1 MTISS
6 NIYAG
11 KAFSE
16 HPIALYPLD
25 DDVSYIS
32 LIDNAERL
40 FNSGGWSASVNNSA
54 SVILDDSPTLP
65 TLVSPFDSSIYT
77 SASIGNIS
85 ASATEITIESPELF
99 DFSQLNESM
108 ETFAISLYLY
118 QSYSFVNWY
127 EVGYTYY
134 DPFLSTEKEVV
145 TRVQASESSGWINFD
160 NTYTVQNF
168 DGTGVKLVIRVNL
181 DQPLAG
187 IGETEFIVN
196 GICVGQWAEGHS
208 SESLG
213 ASVTAS
219 AALGYDGVSALEYG
233 VQENS
238 GYHIV
243 ENNRILAVN
252 SGIPM
257 VYGSDNLTKLYP
269 SASANPSIIIPG
281 QGFLNESGRYKDYT
295 VEFWMR
301 INPDT
306 IESRRIFG
314 PVDSDYGVYVRD
326 GVITLLVG
334 NSFGSHPVS
343 QWYRPMIVH
352 LIITSGEARLYI
364 NGEQVISLVID
375 RSSLILPEENDWLG
389 FYSYPDINNF
399 EIDCI
404 SFYPYVM
411 STQVAK
417 RRFVWGQGTDSPQNI
432 ANSYQG
438 TNAYVNFANA
448 GYTTNKPYP
457 DIGNWTAGYSNNL
470 SATRR
475 SISSPNYSL
484 PEIFI
489 EGRSTDSLYDDN
501 KIVNEL
507 TGDKFFTFR
516 PNVESNT
523 FTTSGTKWTENG
535 YLLFDSLNIFDGL
548 TSLYGVFST
557 IDPNQS
563 STLLFVRN
571 SLSNDTFE
579 IKLDVGIIYY
589 NFNSQ
594 TIASQTINEIAYDQY
609 FNYQGYGFEWEYSA
623 PYGYGYGDIVG
634 WEYSFAFGINIKN
647 FIQNQ
652 SYQVR
657 KFFQSPQN
665 LQAYFGGNGTN
676 TFVGKIHS
684 IGFSDRTNYNEISSY
699 FLDDGTVDYTEYEVL
714 ANHFSTYTLTPV
726 IRFNRFF
733 LDISISST
741 WEEYFPLS
749 FFAGYVKDIFEKE
762 YYDVDMLQ
770 INLGYPAATEI
781 KSEVVENTGWTYL
794 ELQDFYNSPLF
805 KPYEILNN
813 SLITGYQNYGD
824 LQNNNVVDFF
834 IDTEKSSLK
843 SYVTFQLLSEG
854 ANQPLADFPYTQQI
868 IDCCFIDASSVNT
881 NVNPYKSYKTK
892 FEFVDKTIIFP
903 PKNINFRDV
912 AMVVHLQIKQEG
924 ILSNPVR
931 IRDFEIASRALG
943 QYNFNPIG
951 TEGGKP
957 LYPYVKSGIY
967 YDNKQKNPVR
977 ISKKRMP
984 YLGLTE
990 DSGIKVL
997 GRQTF
1002 TSEYVVGMPVNE
1014 NKKEELLI
1022 GGIQVWMK
1030 FDNPQFPVTN
1040 YPLFEIQSLDKTLE
1054 FVVYVDASTQRGQ
1067 IVSRNKRTRI
1077 IDNSVILYKNGN
1089 RVNSLFIEKGEW
1101 NSVGVEFLEP
1111 LNFNKYTGYINMFRG
1126 ATFNNISYYPV
1137 EGLGQTDAIL
1147 PRTWLNVLVE
1157 NEGPP
1162 IEYFDWQYWYDEN
1175 GLSEIKQWKDV
1186 YVLEETRKTSLTPQD
1201 IYKTFIGTNR
1211 VVIDDGSSLFVDS
1224 DSMKILSDASWNR
1237 FSLKPA

>member
-16 HPIALYPLD
+16 HPIAIYPLD
-25 DDVSYIS
+25 DDISYIS
-32 LIDNAERL
+32 LISDSERL
-40 FNSGGWSASVNNSA
+40 FNSGGWSASIDNSA

-65 TLVSPFDSSIYT
+65 TVVSPFNSSIYT
-77 SASIGNIS
+77 SASVGNIS
-85 ASATEITIESPELF
+85 ASATELVIESPELF
-99 DFSQLNESM
+99 DFSELNQTM
-108 ETFAISLYLY
+108 KTFAISLYLY

-127 EVGYTYY
+127 EVGYKYY
-134 DPFLSTEKEVV
+134 DPYLSTEKEIV
-145 TRVQASESSGWINFD
+145 TRTDATENSAWINFD
-160 NTYTVQNF
+160 NTYTVPNF
-168 DGTGVKLVIRVNL
+168 DGTGIKLILRINL
-181 DQPLAG
+181 DQPLTG
-187 IGETEFIVN
+187 TGETEFIIN
-196 GICVGQWAEGHS
+196 GICIGQWSEGHS

-219 AALGYDGVSALEYG
+219 AALGYDGIPALEYG

-243 ENNRILAVN
+243 EDNRLLAVN

-257 VYGSDNLTKLYP
+257 VYGSDNLTKIYP
-269 SASANPSIIIPG
+269 SASANPSLIVPG

-314 PVDSDYGVYVRD
+314 PFDSDYGIYVRD
-326 GVITLLVG
+326 GVISLLIG
-334 NSFGSHPVS
+334 NSFASHPVS
-343 QWYRPMIVH
+343 QWYRPMLIHIV
-352 LIITSGEARLYI
+352 IREGEARLYI
-364 NGEQVISLVID
+364 NGEQVISLTID
-375 RSSLILPEENDWLG
+375 RSTLVLPEQNDWVG
-389 FYSYPDINNF
+389 FYSYSDINNF

-438 TNAYVNFANA
+438 TNAYVNFSNA

-457 DIGNWTAGYSNNL
+457 DIGNWTAGYANNL
-470 SATRR
+470 AATRR

-484 PEIFI
+484 PEVFI
-489 EGRSTDSLYDDN
+489 GGRDINDLYSDN

-516 PNVESNT
+516 PHVESNS
-523 FTTSGTKWTENG
+523 FTTNGTKWTENG
-535 YLLFDSLNIFDGL
+535 YLLFDSLDIFDGL

-557 IDPNQS
+557 VEPDQV
-563 STLLFVRN
+563 STLMLIRN
-571 SLSNDTFE
+571 SLSNDVFE
-579 IKLDVGIIYY
+579 IKLDNGTIYY

-594 TIASQTINEIAYDQY
+594 TIASQTINEITYDQY
-609 FNYQGYGFEWEYSA
+609 FNYQGYGFEWGYSA
-623 PYGYGYGDIVG
+623 PYGYGYGDIIG

-652 SYQVR
+652 SYQIR
-657 KFFQSPQN
+657 RFFQSPQN
-665 LQAYFGGNGTN
+665 LQAYFGGNGSN
-676 TFVGKIHS
+676 TFIGKIHS
-684 IGFSDRTNYNEISSY
+684 VGFSNKTNYNEISSY
-699 FLDDGTVDYTEYEVL
+699 FLNDGTVDYTEYEALV
-714 ANHFSTYTLTPV
+714 NHFATYTLTPV

-749 FFAGYVKDIFEKE
+749 FFAGYIKDLFGKE

-770 INLGYPAATEI
+770 INIGYPAPTEI
-781 KSEVVENTGWTYL
+781 VSQVIENTGWTYL
-794 ELQDFYNSPLF
+794 ELHNSYNHPFF
-805 KPYEILNN
+805 KPYEILDN
-813 SLITGYQNYGD
+813 SLITGYQNYSD
-824 LQNNNVVDFF
+824 LQNNNIVEQV
-834 IDTEKSSLK
+834 ISTEKSSLK
-843 SYVTFQLLSEG
+843 SYVTFQLLAEG
-854 ANQPLADFPYTQQI
+854 ANQPLADFLHTEPI
-868 IDCCFIDASSVNT
+868 IECCFVDAESVNT
-881 NVNPYKSYKTK
+881 NVDPYKAYKTK
-892 FEFVDKTIIFP
+892 FEIVDKAVVFP
-903 PKNINFRDV
+903 PKNIDFKDV
-912 AMVVHLQIKQEG
+912 AMVVHFDIKQEG

-943 QYNFNPIG
+943 QYDFNPIG
-951 TEGGKP
+951 TEGGIP

-1002 TSEYVVGMPVNE
+1002 TSEYVVGMPVNQ
-1014 NKKEELLI
+1014 KQKQSLSV
-1022 GGIQVWMK
+1022 GAMQVWMK
-1030 FDNPQFPVTN
+1030 FDITQFPVTN
-1040 YPLFEIQSLDKTLE
+1040 YPLFEIQSLDKTIE
-1054 FVVYVDASTQRGQ
+1054 FVVYVSASTQRG
-1067 IVSRNKRTRI
+1067 IVVPRNKRTKI

-1089 RVNSLFIEKGEW
+1089 RVNNLYIEKGEW
-1101 NSVGVEFLEP
+1101 NSVGVEFSEP
-1111 LNFNKYTGYINMFRG
+1111 LSFDSYTGYINIFRG
-1126 ATFNNISYYPV
+1126 ATFNNISYYPL

-1147 PRTWLNVLVE
+1147 PRSWLRVLTADDIV
-1157 NEGPP
+1157 N
-1162 IEYFDWQYWYDEN
+1162 YDWQFWYDQN
-1175 GLSEIKQWKDV
+1175 GTSEIQQWRDV
-1186 YVLEETRKTSLTPQD
+1186 YILEETRETLLTPRD

-1211 VVIDDGSSLFVDS
+1211 VVVDDGSSLTVDS
-1224 DSMKILSDASWNR
+1224 DSMKVISDASWNR